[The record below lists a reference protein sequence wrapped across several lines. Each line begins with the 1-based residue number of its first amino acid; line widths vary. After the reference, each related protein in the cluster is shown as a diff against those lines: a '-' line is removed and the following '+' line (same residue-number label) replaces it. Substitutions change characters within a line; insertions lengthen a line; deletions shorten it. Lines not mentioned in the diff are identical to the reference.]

1 MAGVVQRDWGFEL
14 LEAVPD
20 FFGPLQLPGRP
31 ACLPECGPGW
41 RPILDLCCL
50 RIAAAL
56 LDHER
61 FRFERIRERQG
72 ALRILWGGR
81 LSAKSEAAVREAVDL
96 AEARSTCVCELCGAE
111 GRLYLADGVLS
122 TRCVGHA
129 RGAPARRENIHLTRK
144 TIRGRLRV
152 LVACR
157 YDAESDS
164 FVHRCLPV
172 RLGNPGGGV
181 RWRT

>member
-1 MAGVVQRDWGFEL
+1 MAGVVQRDWRFEL
-14 LEAVPD
+14 RETLPD
-20 FFGPLQLPGRP
+20 FFGPPPAPGRS

-41 RPILDLCCL
+41 RAILDGCCL
-50 RIAAAL
+50 RIGAAL
-56 LDHER
+56 LEHER

-72 ALRILWGGR
+72 ALRIRWGGR
-81 LSAKSEAAVREAVDL
+81 LSPASEAVVREAVDL

-111 GRLYLADGVLS
+111 GGLYRADGVLS

-152 LVACR
+152 VVACR
-157 YDAESDS
+157 YDPETDS
-164 FVHRCLPV
+164 FVDIDACATA
-172 RLGNPGGGV
+172 PGEE
-181 RWRT
+181 

>member
-20 FFGPLQLPGRP
+20 FFGPPPVPGRP

-41 RPILDLCCL
+41 RPILDRCCV
-50 RIAAAL
+50 RIADAL
-56 LDHER
+56 LDRER

-72 ALRILWGGR
+72 ALRIRWGGR
-81 LSAKSEAAVREAVDL
+81 LSPASETAVREAVDL

-111 GRLYLADGVLS
+111 GRLYAADGVLS

-129 RGAPARRENIHLTRK
+129 RGSPAGRENIHLTRK
-144 TIRGRLRV
+144 TIRARLRV
-152 LVACR
+152 VVACR
-157 YDAESDS
+157 YDPETDS
-164 FVHRCLPV
+164 FVDIDACPSS
-172 RLGNPGGGV
+172 LGI
-181 RWRT
+181 REEQ